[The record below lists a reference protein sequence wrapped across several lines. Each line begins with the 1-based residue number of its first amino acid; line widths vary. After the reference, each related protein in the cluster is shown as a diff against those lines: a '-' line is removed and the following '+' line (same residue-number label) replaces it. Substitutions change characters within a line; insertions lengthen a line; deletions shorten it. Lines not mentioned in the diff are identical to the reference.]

1 MRGMRRLSRSL
12 SLGITFVW
20 LLLTLGVIPWASAQ
34 VATTSGFQNVART
47 EAPGTLLSSPLNND
61 SEAIGRTTSLN
72 YFNGWLI
79 VGGEV
84 PASRADSD
92 LLMRIYDVSDPT
104 NPIRRFPSD
113 FGLNYSGNRWHEGN
127 VGFNAHGTAKYG
139 SLLLPQ
145 VMRVESFGGI
155 PELAG
160 NNGVPRLGMVP
171 IGHNRSNQAGPW
183 GSTLLWY
190 GTADQDFEIS
200 RAYTN
205 QFGYTSFQNYGT
217 FDHVGQYGGGD
228 WHPMIFGD
236 LLIYVRSGTSAQ
248 DGIVVYR
255 LTYEN
260 FDDADSNN
268 DRITPQFVGSLEGG
282 FQGYWPNLFSDG
294 SGLYVIGATT
304 DILNG
309 ADITQ
314 AAEVDGDGAV
324 TLAASLAIP
333 GFSHSSYPTYQ
344 NQFGFIDDRKINM
357 TRFLTGDPNPIVL
370 DLDEEGTGINT
381 SQMSLPLGNLWV
393 TGGIFTNG
401 QVQGMSIWVH
411 QQEPDTTSPQVSY
424 HIPQANRTN
433 YPRFA
438 PLSFLVHE
446 HTRGGGPRNGIDFTV
461 RPVLSND
468 SLGTAVDGFLIHDFS
483 GNLTFTPDNALV
495 ADTTYQVDFLVDAQQ
510 EIGFRDAAGNYIE
523 PYSFRFST
531 GGGINAPTPPSITDV
546 NASNHQPAPGETITI
561 SANATGASELEYRFN
576 LDGSWSDWSSSNSI
590 THSYAQTGRPRV
602 LVQARD
608 TEGSL
613 VTESLSL
620 LVIEPITSSVRPTQS
635 STMAIGDDS
644 GSRQL
649 WVVNPDANS
658 VSVMNAETGALVA
671 EYPVGKNPR
680 SIARDANGRYWVT
693 CYQSDEIYILNADGR
708 LFQVIALDYGTGP
721 FGILASPNGTN
732 LFVSYYNSAQL
743 ARFSANNPKAP
754 VAVSDTVPTPR
765 ALAMNSTGN
774 RLFVTRFISEGLDSL
789 IAEFN
794 TSGNNLS
801 QTRTIHLSSSNT
813 SDSGDRAAGGPN
825 YLAGIA
831 ISPDD
836 SRAVVVSKQDNF
848 QRGELY
854 GVNDLTH
861 ETTSR
866 SVISLIDLEANE
878 EIRHTRRDF
887 DNSDSPSA
895 VTFSPL
901 GDRVFVTLQ
910 GNNVVVAMDI
920 LNVNPVS
927 TASVPGS
934 TQTSPA
940 VISAVLQ
947 TGLAPQ
953 GVLLDPVTQRLFS
966 QDFMGRSVTVRDAG
980 PYLSENLTSFPLV
993 TTTQTQASEPLT
1005 PNVLLGKQIFYN
1017 AADSRMS
1024 ADSYISCATCH
1035 VDGGSDGRV
1044 WDLTGRGEGLR
1055 RTTDLRGR
1063 SGMGHGN
1070 VHWSGSFDEIQD
1082 FEHDMRGAFG
1092 GEGFLNLNATQF
1104 NQQHP
1109 SPASNKEGLSPE
1121 LDALAAYV
1129 TSLGYE
1135 EMPRSPHRDTDGSMT
1150 AAAIR
1155 GRDVFVAQNC
1165 TACHEGDAL
1174 TSSQLT
1180 SVLTPSLTD
1189 VGSHLF
1195 FSGSRLGQD
1204 LNGID
1209 APTLHGIHTN
1219 GSFLHHGLAQTLE
1232 EVFSYAGGTTL
1243 TLADASTSHFTET
1256 DDPDQGGGGFI
1267 RGIVTGTLI
1276 HLDDSGPTLRFDNV
1290 DGGSGGSARIA
1301 IRYLRRYGNT
1311 TAELQVNGSTQTLN
1325 LLRQYPDNWWQL
1337 SGWRWLTVDVSL
1349 QPGATNTVELIRSNQ
1364 DFAIDTLTVSN
1375 AEDLAAALPHRRV
1388 LSLATAEQND
1398 LIQYLLQLD
1407 GRSSDGQLL
1416 ANPSLQIAYGN
1427 WIAQYSASL
1436 DVDELDF
1443 NDDPDGDGLSNIQE
1457 YLFGGD
1463 PTILSPSFRPRLIR
1477 PNNDLLYQIVL
1488 NRETQGWRVIVEAS
1502 NDLKN
1507 WNTLAISENGSELS
1521 GEGTLEVVSQNP
1533 HTTTV
1538 ETEEDTAEQQFYR
1551 IRIEQA
1557 SDGN

>member
-1 MRGMRRLSRSL
+1 MMWFFRMNFFAYLMWIG
-12 SLGITFVW
+12 VCD
-20 LLLTLGVIPWASAQ
+20 LTAQ
-34 VATTSGFQNVART
+34 VTTSGFQNVART

-61 SEAIGRTTSLN
+61 SEEIGRTTSLN
-72 YFNGWLI
+72 YLNGWLI
-79 VGGEV
+79 VGGEI
-84 PASRADSD
+84 PASRAGSD

-113 FGLNYSGNRWHEGN
+113 FGLNYPGNRWHEGN

-145 VMRVESFGGI
+145 VMRIENFGGI
-155 PELAG
+155 PELEG

-171 IGHNRSNQAGPW
+171 IGYNRSNQAGPW

-228 WHPMIFGD
+228 WHPMLFGD
-236 LLIYVRSGTSAQ
+236 LLIYARSGTSAQ

-255 LTYEN
+255 LTYQN
-260 FDDADSNN
+260 FDDADSDN
-268 DRITPQFVGSLEGG
+268 DRITPQFVGALEGG

-294 SGLYVIGATT
+294 SGLYVIGSTT

-309 ADITQ
+309 VDITQ

-324 TLAASLAIP
+324 TVAASLAIP
-333 GFSHSSYPTYQ
+333 GFAHSSYPTYQ

-357 TRFLTGDPNPIVL
+357 TQFLAGDPNPIVL
-370 DLDEEGTGINT
+370 DLDEEGAGVNT

-393 TGGIFTNG
+393 TGGIVNNG

-424 HIPQANRTN
+424 HIPQANRVN

-461 RPVLSND
+461 RPVLNND
-468 SLGTAVDGFLIHDFS
+468 ALGAAVDGFLIHDFS
-483 GNLTFTPDNALV
+483 GNLTFTPDNGLDAE
-495 ADTTYQVDFLVDAQQ
+495 TTYQVDFLVDAQN

-531 GGGINAPTPPSITDV
+531 GGGINALAPPTINNVS
-546 NASNHQPAPGETITI
+546 ASNYQPAPGETITI
-561 SANATGASELEYRFN
+561 SVDATGTSALEYRFN

-590 THSYAQTGRPRV
+590 SHSYAETGRPRV
-602 LVQARD
+602 LVQVRD
-608 TEGSL
+608 TDGNL
-613 VTESLSL
+613 VNDSISL
-620 LVIEPITSSVRPTQS
+620 LVIESITTNNRPTQS
-635 STMAIGDDS
+635 STMAIGNDF
-644 GSRQL
+644 GTRRL
-649 WVVNPDANS
+649 WVVNPDADS
-658 VSVMNAETGALVA
+658 VSVMNAETGAFVA

-693 CYQSDEIYILNADGR
+693 CHQADEIYIFNANGSLFR
-708 LFQVIALDYGTGP
+708 LLSLDYGSGP
-721 FGILASPNGTN
+721 FGILASPDGTDI
-732 LFVSYYNSAQL
+732 FVSFYNSAQV
-743 ARFSANNPKAP
+743 ARFSANSPTAP
-754 VAVSDTVPTPR
+754 VAVIDTVPTPR

-774 RLFVTRFISEGLDSL
+774 RLFATRFISEGLDSL
-789 IAEFN
+789 IVEFN

-813 SDSGDRAAGGPN
+813 TDSGDRASGGPN

-861 ETTSR
+861 ETTVR
-866 SVISLIDLEANE
+866 SVISIIDLENNE

-953 GVLLDPVTQRLFS
+953 GVLLDPDTQRLFT
-966 QDFMGRSVTVRDAG
+966 QDFMGRSVTVRNASS
-980 PYLSENLTSFPLV
+980 YLSENLTNFPLIA
-993 TTTQTQASEPLT
+993 TTQTQTSELLT
-1005 PNVLLGKQIFYN
+1005 PNVLLGKQTFYN

-1044 WDLTGRGEGLR
+1044 WDFTGRGEGLR
-1055 RTTDLRGR
+1055 RTIDLRGR

-1070 VHWSGSFDEIQD
+1070 VHWSGNFDEIQD
-1082 FEHDMRGAFG
+1082 FEHDIRGAFG
-1092 GEGFLNLNATQF
+1092 GEGFLDLNANQF

-1109 SPASNKEGLSPE
+1109 SPESNKAGLSPE

-1129 TSLGYE
+1129 TSLGYK
-1135 EMPRSPHRDTDGSMT
+1135 EMPRSPHRNGDGTMT
-1150 AAAIR
+1150 AAAMR
-1155 GRDVFVAQNC
+1155 GRDIFVAQNC
-1165 TACHEGDAL
+1165 TTCHEGDAL
-1174 TSSQLT
+1174 TNSQLT
-1180 SVLTPSLTD
+1180 SVFAPSLTD
-1189 VGSHLF
+1189 VGSHSL

-1209 APTLHGIHTN
+1209 PPTLHGIHTN
-1219 GSFLHHGLAQTLE
+1219 SSFLHHGLAQTLE
-1232 EVFSYAGGTTL
+1232 DVSRYAAGTTL
-1243 TLADASTSHFTET
+1243 TIADASTSHTTET
-1256 DDPDQGGGGFI
+1256 DDPNQGGGGFI
-1267 RGIVTGTLI
+1267 RGIFTGTLI
-1276 HLDDSGPTLRFDNV
+1276 HLDGAGPTLRFQNV
-1290 DGGSGGSARIA
+1290 NGGSGGAARIA

-1311 TAELQVNGSTQTLN
+1311 TAELRVNGSAQPLT

-1349 QPGATNTVELIRSNQ
+1349 QPGATNTVELVRTNE
-1364 DFAIDTLTVSN
+1364 DFAIDTLTVST
-1375 AEDLAAALPHRRV
+1375 ADDLVAAQPHRTV
-1388 LSLATAEQND
+1388 LNLNAGEQND
-1398 LIQYLLQLD
+1398 LLQYLLQLD
-1407 GRSSDGQLL
+1407 GRSISGQLL
-1416 ANPSLQIAYGN
+1416 ANPLLRLAYST
-1427 WIAQYSASL
+1427 WIEQYLANL
-1436 DVDELDF
+1436 GPNDRGF
-1443 NDDPDGDGLSNIQE
+1443 NDDPDGDGLTNIQE

-1463 PTILSPSFRPRLIR
+1463 PTSDSHSVLPRMI
-1477 PNNDLLYQIVL
+1477 NSNGNLLYQVII
-1488 NRETQGWRVIVEAS
+1488 NPETEGWRVIVETTEDFDDWDA
-1502 NDLKN
+1502 LG
-1507 WNTLAISENGSELS
+1507 ISEDGSEFT
-1521 GEGTLEVVSQNP
+1521 GDGILEVVEEDP
-1533 HTTTV
+1533 LTTTIGPV
-1538 ETEEDTAEQQFYR
+1538 DNSAKKRFYRTRAEQK
-1551 IRIEQA
+1551 
-1557 SDGN
+1557 